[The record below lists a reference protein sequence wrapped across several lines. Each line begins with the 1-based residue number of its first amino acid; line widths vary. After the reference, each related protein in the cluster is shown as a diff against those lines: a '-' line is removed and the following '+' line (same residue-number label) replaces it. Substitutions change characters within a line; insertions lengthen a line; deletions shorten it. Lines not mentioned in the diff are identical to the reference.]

1 LYNPFVKISIIGNI
15 CIDQGITDMAKSY
28 NFAPQKHESELR
40 SILLEVND
48 TDKINRKKL
57 TAIIKKYPK
66 NGNSLFAKDELVQGY
81 YYLKENGELEEA
93 RGLLNK
99 IKMKPTRTIS
109 GVTPL
114 TVLTRPFP
122 CPGKCIFCPNDVRMP
137 KSYLSDEPGAQRAE
151 RNNFDPYL
159 QTYNRLQAF
168 RNTGHEVAKVELIIL
183 GGTWSYYPEAY
194 QIWFIK
200 RCFEA
205 MNDFGAKRDK
215 REAIKTANIYEQ
227 KAKTKNETDDKGRR
241 KSYNR
246 RIVEAEIKAAREA
259 GIEGPINIHRD
270 YSARINREVAGWD
283 DLFEQQEI
291 NVSAKVRCVGLVIE
305 TRPDHI
311 DEDEVVRVRKLGA
324 TKTQIGYQSLQDEVL
339 ELNKRGH
346 DVAATERSVSLVRS
360 AGFKIHIH
368 WMPNLYGST
377 PEKDKQDYMKLF
389 EKGFVPDEVKIYPCS
404 LIETAELMD
413 YYEKGLWKPYTEQ
426 ELLDVLTFCIE
437 NTPRYVRLTRVIR
450 DIPSQDIVEGNKKT
464 NFRQIVENE
473 LERRGSV
480 MQDIRSRE
488 IRDQQVEADELQ
500 LKITD
505 FTGQNVW
512 GETDEKFIEFVNRE
526 DKICGFLRLSLPKK
540 SGQHFISELANAA
553 IIREVHVYGVSQK
566 IGGRGKRGSSQHLGL
581 GKKLIEKSKQLAKE
595 SGFDRLAVISAI
607 GTKEYY
613 RKRSFEDQGL
623 YQVCEL

>member
-1 LYNPFVKISIIGNI
+1 
-15 CIDQGITDMAKSY
+15 MAKSY

-57 TAIIKKYPK
+57 TAIIRKYPK

-114 TVLTRPFP
+114 TVLTHPFP

-227 KAKTKNETDDKGRR
+227 NAKTKNETDDKGRR

-259 GIEGPINIHRD
+259 GVEGPINIHRD
-270 YSARINREVAGWD
+270 YSARINREVADWD

-473 LERRGSV
+473 LKRRGSV
-480 MQDIRSRE
+480 LEDIRSRE

-505 FTGQNVW
+505 FTGQNAW
-512 GETDEKFIEFVNRE
+512 GETDEKFIEFVNGE

-566 IGGRGKRGSSQHLGL
+566 IGSRGKKGSSQHLGL
-581 GKKLIEKSKQLAKE
+581 GKKLIDKAKQISKNA
-595 SGFDRLAVISAI
+595 GFNRLAVISAI
-607 GTKEYY
+607 GTKNYY
-613 RKRSFEDQGL
+613 RKRGFTEEEL
-623 YQVCEL
+623 YMISYM